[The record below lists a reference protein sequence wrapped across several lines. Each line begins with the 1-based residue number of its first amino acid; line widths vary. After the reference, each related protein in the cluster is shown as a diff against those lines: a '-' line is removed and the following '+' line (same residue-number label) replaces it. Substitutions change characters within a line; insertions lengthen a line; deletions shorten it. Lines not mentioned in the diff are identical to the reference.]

1 MSETK
6 TQNNL
11 LIPLIL
17 NGKYYKIKQPLKT
30 QDEKSKAECDLSN
43 AVASRAYFFGAI
55 APNNFMWVGNIIRW

>member
-17 NGKYYKIKQPLKT
+17 DGKYFKIKRPPKT
-30 QDEKSKAECDLSN
+30 EDENIKTKCDLCNYYTKEYNGSTL
-43 AVASRAYFFGAI
+43 RFT
-55 APNNFMWVGNIIRW
+55 